1 MEKLKTG
8 DDIGGRTKYT
18 AGNPIVKW
26 VMLAGLLGSVFVGGS
41 ILHVWLY
48 IQQVQEGYRLAKL
61 YEEHEQLVVIQRKLR
76 LELSR
81 FQDPSLL
88 EELGSK
94 EFQLVPPKAD
104 QKIIMR

>member
-1 MEKLKTG
+1 MEKLKTSNDVG
-8 DDIGGRTKYT
+8 CRGKGA
-18 AGNPIVKW
+18 AGNPLVKW

-94 EFQLVPPKAD
+94 EFQLGPPKSD